1 MEGGHNSSSIYDS
14 VIMTQEVVVCTIIED
29 LKNFT
34 DNAGVHLLEGAFTGF
49 FSEGGG
55 GA

>member
-29 LKNFT
+29 FKNFT
-34 DNAGVHLLEGAFTGF
+34 NNAGVHLLEGRLQDF